1 MENGTIKYLTFLSA
15 GRKFAIPFHD
25 IRTVLVAENLQK
37 IPEFPAYFA
46 GTCIWEDRSVPVID
60 ARARFGFEKGEYN
73 NRSCVIICEVKIAAT
88 GKTGNVGLLTDTVA
102 EMAEIDPE
110 KLQPGTLGIPEP
122 PAPEDTACI
131 PEPDLII
138 VPCMTASPG
147 GVRLGH
153 GAGYYDRF
161 LAAHSGK
168 TACLCFRALM
178 RADLPAEE
186 TDIPMDF
193 VITD

>member
-25 IRTVLVAENLQK
+25 IRTVMVAENLQK

-110 KLQPGTLGIPEP
+110 KLQPCEAVNAQAYTRYLKGVFIDNGES
-122 PAPEDTACI
+122 CY
-131 PEPDLII
+131 I
-138 VPCMTASPG
+138 VD
-147 GVRLGH
+147 
-153 GAGYYDRF
+153 AG
-161 LAAHSGK
+161 
-168 TACLCFRALM
+168 LM
-178 RADLPAEE
+178 VNDADAESVTQE
-186 TDIPMDF
+186 G
-193 VITD
+193 